1 MKSGGELRPHM
12 HENGW
17 LSGAVYINVPDKKET
32 NEGNFVVCVD
42 ENLCKEDRESNSN
55 QTIDVSTGDL
65 VIFPSSLLHYTIP
78 FTSPDERT
86 VLAFDVRP
94 RNCAS

>member
-17 LSGAVYINVPDKKET
+17 LSGAVYINMPDKQET

-42 ENLCKEDRESNSN
+42 EDLRTENRETDAFQN
-55 QTIDVSTGDL
+55 IDVSTGDL
-65 VIFPSSLLHYTIP
+65 VMFPSSLLHYTIP
-78 FTSPDERT
+78 FTSLEERT

-94 RNCAS
+94 R